1 MLNTFSLLKITLGI
15 KQPFLLLQLLVQ
27 GLNKLTEEQR
37 ENFYSATFFFLI
49 KLKVSW
55 LFLLPI
61 LTAQIWAMP
70 LPPPAGSLG
79 HEGPDLLP
87 LLLNLKGKISR

>member
-1 MLNTFSLLKITLGI
+1 VLNTSSLLKITLEI
-15 KQPFLLLQLLVQ
+15 KQPFLLLHLLVQ

-70 LPPPAGSLG
+70 LPPPGGQFRA
-79 HEGPDLLP
+79 
-87 LLLNLKGKISR
+87 

>member
-1 MLNTFSLLKITLGI
+1 MLNTSSLLKIALKI
-15 KQPFLLLQLLVQ
+15 KQTFLLLHFLVQ

-37 ENFYSATFFFLI
+37 ENFYPAPFFFLI

-61 LTAQIWAMP
+61 LTAQIWALIAMP
-70 LPPPAGSLG
+70 LAPSPG
-79 HEGPDLLP
+79 GPF
-87 LLLNLKGKISR
+87 RA